1 MMNNQF
7 KMSKIHI
14 LEQLLDEGQS
24 VRGMALGILSRAG
37 VKDAEGV
44 LDTLASLPV
53 SNDLGAR
60 TIAQVDKNEKALIPV
75 VNWYVGARDWSQPY
89 TDRDEA
95 SVIEDIG
102 DAVRK
107 IYSYETT
114 RNYNGGLTAI
124 QARYRTLGKLNAW
137 LEAESK
143 DNRNIK
149 MDKGGYNFPE
159 LLAYSDKGVDVYKAS
174 NPMEAIALSKGYSFC
189 IGQPGGNNMF
199 YSYRN
204 DPKDATAYFCWFKDE
219 QGRKNHEDMC
229 VLHVGSDGRYRL
241 TGSGNHGSPIV
252 DKQRVLNG
260 YPALR
265 GALESGKLTADEYSE
280 DEKAVQ
286 HIRPMSLVELNNTT
300 KGYTPTSIAILIGK
314 GCVFSDDFFDYVWEE
329 VDKGRYRDAGYDSL
343 IRKYVLAGFT
353 RLSPHQKEVL
363 EGAGYSREVQAS
375 EVRYKRHWVQ
385 EQMAYFER
393 LIEQGML
400 VMVER
405 EDGYHIESQSGAIIK
420 LYSPLDKDIVIDGAH
435 GIQIKGPVWDDNS
448 IKSIRIGYF
457 PIRESVIQF
466 TITDNDTLTR
476 IELNPSFKRLYTTD
490 LYIQNCARL
499 ETLEGLALKGVTR
512 ELELYALPKLK
523 GLKGIESFSVVP
535 TQIKIRHCA
544 SLESLEGLDTA
555 YGDNDLQL
563 SLEGLPDLHN
573 LKHLPKSTNLF
584 HLDGVPVNSVE
595 GIEWLLDKA
604 DPDYREREIIGKV
617 AYSIMDFYNKKYDV
631 MRERIPA
638 HILAKLYPYVRVAGN
653 NMFADG
659 VEHYRG
665 EVPPKGAKTI
675 VINGHT
681 YLNRRVDHMD
691 TSKYIPKLV
700 YMPKKVNILEYN
712 NNLCPDLEGITPD
725 IGELTI
731 SPSCIGNLHSLR
743 GIRKVDML
751 LLYKEIPAEWIN
763 SLVDDNDSNIRIIY
777 LSVLYTDAK
786 KSDALVDVLARYIKN
801 HQTTIIQV
809 SYYAKSM
816 DMFDLSKKL
825 KSKIPHNVKIRES
838 HTPVYHNL
846 MHTLNA
852 VNEAGFMDKVSG
864 YLDKV
869 DPDRSK
875 MRGLAKTA
883 LALMGGGE
891 LDDSVGLIKD
901 RRDASHVDTDQAED
915 ILRDAV
921 LKLGRTTS
929 EINAFLRL
937 PEKERTEK
945 VKKALQEVI
954 YKQYKV
960 SRSEGRVLEREL
972 YAKIKRS
979 LWDNYKVTLGESLSK
994 PSQSPDG
1001 YNHTTHPIKVS
1012 HRANTSVSEGLP
1024 PTVNFEGEVMELT
1037 TTECDHTTSD
1047 TTESNEIQDIVDNVQ
1062 RLIEKDMSED
1072 DLTSPAGQKELMK
1085 LCLRFAKSD
1094 KAKAKKAFVQLLKQF
1109 DTK

>member
-1 MMNNQF
+1 MTTQTKMTNNRF
-7 KMSKIHI
+7 NMSKIHI

-60 TIAQVDKNEKALIPV
+60 TIAQVEKNEKALIPV

-102 DAVRK
+102 DAIRK

-124 QARYRTLGKLNAW
+124 QARYRTLGKLEAW

-219 QGRKNHEDMC
+219 QGKKNHEDMC

-252 DKQRVLNG
+252 DKQRVLSE

-265 GALESGKLTADEYSE
+265 GALESGKLTTDEYSE

-286 HIRPMSLVELNNTT
+286 HIRPMSLVELDDAT

-329 VDKGRYRDAGYDSL
+329 VDKGRYKDAGYDSL

-363 EGAGYSREVQAS
+363 EGAGYGREVQAS
-375 EVRYKRHWVQ
+375 EVRVRRHWEQ

-393 LIEQGML
+393 A
-400 VMVER
+400 VER
-405 EDGYHIESQSGAIIK
+405 GDIK
-420 LYSPLDKDIVIDGAH
+420 FTETDVYRVDVIRKYSIVRLYCPLDKPIVLSNVSEEYVHFEGALWGDEDIRKVRLADSVTYIDDLSFNNCTYLN
-435 GIQIKGPVWDDNS
+435 K
-448 IKSIRIGYF
+448 
-457 PIRESVIQF
+457 
-466 TITDNDTLTR
+466 
-476 IELNPSFKRLYTTD
+476 IELDSSFSHITVGSLGVKGCSNLQSLRGIDVLGIFD
-490 LYIQNCARL
+490 ELVVEKCNNIQ
-499 ETLEGLALKGVTR
+499 TLEGMENVTSPEYVTVRDCARFRSLRGISDETTFDDGRPICIRLQNLPSYVDIDYLPNNVNPNGSAFLIEHCPIKSLSGVEWILDLALDKNKKVSSKYHSLAGYIIVKVFDQYMYKY
-512 ELELYALPKLK
+512 EQMKKDMP
-523 GLKGIESFSVVP
+523 
-535 TQIKIRHCA
+535 A
-544 SLESLEGLDTA
+544 SLLGKMQDIMQQEYKYSQITPDMIHKKDGVSHLT
-555 YGDNDLQL
+555 
-563 SLEGLPDLHN
+563 LPDNKLMLRGKPFKDIPTVKIGGRN
-573 LKHLPKSTNLF
+573 Y
-584 HLDGVPVNSVE
+584 LDVE
-595 GIEWLLDKA
+595 VD
-604 DPDYREREIIGKV
+604 
-617 AYSIMDFYNKKYDV
+617 
-631 MRERIPA
+631 
-638 HILAKLYPYVRVAGN
+638 
-653 NMFADG
+653 
-659 VEHYRG
+659 G
-665 EVPPKGAKTI
+665 EVGTCPFMWKLDYFPLK
-675 VINGHT
+675 INDRLE
-681 YLNRRVDHMD
+681 YLNR
-691 TSKYIPKLV
+691 
-700 YMPKKVNILEYN
+700 
-712 NNLCPDLEGITPD
+712 LCADLTGITPD
-725 IGELTI
+725 INTLFLEYGTEYGLT
-731 SPSCIGNLHSLR
+731 SLK
-743 GIRKVDML
+743 GLKKVSKIL
-751 LLYKEIPAEWIN
+751 ICPTSIPASWFTSIQNEPVEIGSIYYLN
-763 SLVDDNDSNIRIIY
+763 NEAFTSNPELVKAMIAFNKKHPNTKLFDGDEREIDLEKY
-777 LSVLYTDAK
+777 L
-786 KSDALVDVLARYIKN
+786 
-801 HQTTIIQV
+801 
-809 SYYAKSM
+809 
-816 DMFDLSKKL
+816 
-825 KSKIPHNVKIRES
+825 RES
-838 HTPVYHNL
+838 HTPAYHNL

-901 RRDASHVDTDQAED
+901 RRDASHVDTEQAED
-915 ILRDAV
+915 ILRDVV
-921 LKLGRTTS
+921 LKLGRSTS

-979 LWDNYKVTLGESLSK
+979 LWDNYKVTL
-994 PSQSPDG
+994 
-1001 YNHTTHPIKVS
+1001 
-1012 HRANTSVSEGLP
+1012 SEGLP
-1024 PTVNFEGEVMELT
+1024 PTVNFEGEQIELT
-1037 TTECDHTTSD
+1037 

-1072 DLTSPAGQKELMK
+1072 DLTSPAGQKALMK
-1085 LCLRFAKSD
+1085 LCLRFAKAD